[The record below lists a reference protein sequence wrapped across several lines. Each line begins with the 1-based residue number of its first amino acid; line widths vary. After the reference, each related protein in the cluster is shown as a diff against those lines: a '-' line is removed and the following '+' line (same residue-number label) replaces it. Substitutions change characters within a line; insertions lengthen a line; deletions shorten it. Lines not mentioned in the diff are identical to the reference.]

1 MEEEGFREVVTLEC
15 LIREF
20 QIRKIVMPSFDPDRP
35 VPLTAGQKRK
45 AEDTDQVWPLTQF
58 YSVDFFLFPFC
69 ENSLICLEGKSM
81 TPHRGNTNIFCSSQ
95 DTVRCAALG
104 PRRSQDTV
112 NNN

>member
-45 AEDTDQVWPLTQF
+45 AEDTDQVWSLTQF
-58 YSVDFFLFPFC
+58 YSVDI
-69 ENSLICLEGKSM
+69 S
-81 TPHRGNTNIFCSSQ
+81 
-95 DTVRCAALG
+95 
-104 PRRSQDTV
+104 RSRIGV
-112 NNN
+112 KECVFNKRIYKACVSCC

>member
-58 YSVDFFLFPFC
+58 YSVDFL
-69 ENSLICLEGKSM
+69 
-81 TPHRGNTNIFCSSQ
+81 
-95 DTVRCAALG
+95 
-104 PRRSQDTV
+104 
-112 NNN
+112 

>member
-45 AEDTDQVWPLTQF
+45 AEDTDQVWPLTQ
-58 YSVDFFLFPFC
+58 YFLFPFC
-69 ENSLICLEGKSM
+69 ESSLICLEGKSM
-81 TPHRGNTNIFCSSQ
+81 TPCRETLFSFVPPSNSLVSVS
-95 DTVRCAALG
+95 D
-104 PRRSQDTV
+104 P
-112 NNN
+112 

>member
-45 AEDTDQVWPLTQF
+45 AEDTGDQNATNGDSSEDKQKDDPSENEKREKILEKPDDITFFTGVPLTTMPGHTGYLTF
-58 YSVDFFLFPFC
+58 A
-69 ENSLICLEGKSM
+69 SLPAVL
-81 TPHRGNTNIFCSSQ
+81 
-95 DTVRCAALG
+95 
-104 PRRSQDTV
+104 
-112 NNN
+112 